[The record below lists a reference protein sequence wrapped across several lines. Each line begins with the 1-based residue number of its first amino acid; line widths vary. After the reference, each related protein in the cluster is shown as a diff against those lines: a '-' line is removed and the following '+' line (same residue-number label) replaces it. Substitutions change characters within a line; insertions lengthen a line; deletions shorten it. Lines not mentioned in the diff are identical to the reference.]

1 MTAPSMTRRAV
12 LALAAAYPLRAQ
24 QSPAPLNEAGYAR
37 MLAAFRG
44 KVLLVDFWA
53 TWCKPCRAEA
63 PALAGLVRKMA
74 GRAFQLVTVSADEP
88 DAQPAALAFL
98 KHEGLTGP
106 AYWKR
111 PTDEDKFHAAVDPK
125 WSGELPALFLYDK
138 LGRRSRSFL
147 GGTPIAEVEAAIAKL
162 L

>member
-1 MTAPSMTRRAV
+1 MTVTRRSV
-12 LALAAAYPLRAQ
+12 FALAAAYPLRA

-44 KVLLVDFWA
+44 KVVLVDFWA

-63 PALAGLVRKMA
+63 PELAALAKKLA
-74 GRAFQLVTVSADEP
+74 GRPFQLVTVSADEP
-88 DAQPAALAFL
+88 DAQAAALAFL
-98 KHEGLTGP
+98 KQAGLTGP

-111 PTDEDKFHAAVDPK
+111 PTDEDKFHVAVDPK
-125 WSGELPALFLYDK
+125 WGGELPALFLYDK
-138 LGRRSRSFL
+138 LGRRMKSFI
-147 GGTPIAEVEAAIAKL
+147 GGTPIGEIEAAVAKL